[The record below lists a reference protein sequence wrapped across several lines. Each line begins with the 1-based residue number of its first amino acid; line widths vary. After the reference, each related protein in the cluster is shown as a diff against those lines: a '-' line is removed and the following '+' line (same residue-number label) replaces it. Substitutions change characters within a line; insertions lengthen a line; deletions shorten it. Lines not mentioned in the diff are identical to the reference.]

1 MDGGLSQI
9 GSFTL
14 FVEPNTRRHTVSTL
28 STGFGSGYLF
38 LYFRSGFLVERPNGQ
53 THVSMRQKRNGWSL
67 PGKKLQKLQRLFYR
81 NNYTKSIIVKW
92 HPTKSGEKYLFV
104 FC

>member
-38 LYFRSGFLVERPNGQ
+38 LYFRSGFLVERNGQ
-53 THVSMRQKRNGWSL
+53 TQAEEERVVLARQKV
-67 PGKKLQKLQRLFYR
+67 
-81 NNYTKSIIVKW
+81 TKVTETILSQ
-92 HPTKSGEKYLFV
+92 
-104 FC
+104 